1 MAAALRRAVAQR
13 FAAAPQQAYG
23 TPRRFMQE
31 RPAFRPAVPPDVG
44 FMPLADRIR
53 DHLGVSFPRIN
64 LDGLVPPAPARPQPP
79 PTREAAAVVGS
90 LTVEEARKV
99 LRATQMEA
107 ARARVRASR
116 EGTVPYAEYLR
127 LCCDA
132 AGADDGPSVARAL
145 DESGSVIVL
154 GRTVFLRP
162 EMVVKAI
169 EKAIPIPRGLSVAEN
184 HPAREELKAME
195 AQKVDIDRMATRQV
209 RRELWG
215 GLAALALQT
224 AGFMRL
230 TFWELSWDVMEPIC
244 FFVTSTYFMAGYAF
258 FLRTKRE
265 PSFEGFFQSRFA
277 VKQKR
282 LMKARDF
289 DVRRYSELRRACGLP
304 ALHPQSPCAS
314 SQESHHHCHSH
325 CHCD

>member
-1 MAAALRRAVAQR
+1 MAHHV
-13 FAAAPQQAYG
+13 
-23 TPRRFMQE
+23 
-31 RPAFRPAVPPDVG
+31 
-44 FMPLADRIR
+44 
-53 DHLGVSFPRIN
+53 VS
-64 LDGLVPPAPARPQPP
+64 L
-79 PTREAAAVVGS
+79 S
-90 LTVEEARKV
+90 L
-99 LRATQMEA
+99 
-107 ARARVRASR
+107 
-116 EGTVPYAEYLR
+116 
-127 LCCDA
+127 
-132 AGADDGPSVARAL
+132 
-145 DESGSVIVL
+145 
-154 GRTVFLRP
+154 
-162 EMVVKAI
+162 VVKAI

-195 AQKVDIDRMATRQV
+195 AQKVDIDRMATLQV

-265 PSFEGFFQSRFA
+265 PSFEGFFQSRFV

-289 DVRRYSELRRACGLP
+289 DPPPVQRAPASLWPPGATPSEPLRVLAGEPPPLP
-304 ALHPQSPCAS
+304 FSLPLSLMCCLEFFVPI
-314 SQESHHHCHSH
+314 
-325 CHCD
+325 

>member
-1 MAAALRRAVAQR
+1 MWMIESKHFALVLKIQSCTVWAKCFCPSSIALSL
-13 FAAAPQQAYG
+13 
-23 TPRRFMQE
+23 M
-31 RPAFRPAVPPDVG
+31 DV
-44 FMPLADRIR
+44 
-53 DHLGVSFPRIN
+53 SWKEE
-64 LDGLVPPAPARPQPP
+64 QP
-79 PTREAAAVVGS
+79 S
-90 LTVEEARKV
+90 KIWK
-99 LRATQMEA
+99 
-107 ARARVRASR
+107 
-116 EGTVPYAEYLR
+116 
-127 LCCDA
+127 CFC
-132 AGADDGPSVARAL
+132 PS
-145 DESGSVIVL
+145 SSK
-154 GRTVFLRP
+154 FQ
-162 EMVVKAI
+162 VVKAI
-169 EKAIPIPRGLSVAEN
+169 EKAIPIPRGPSIAEN

-195 AQKVDIDRMATRQV
+195 SQKVDIDRMATLQV

-282 LMKARDF
+282 LMQAREF
-289 DVRRYSELRRACGLP
+289 DVRRYSELRQACGLP

-314 SQESHHHCHSH
+314 SQENHHCH
-325 CHCD
+325 CHWCVAWNFLCPFDAAAAAASCTVVECGCEAYSLTWSDSDFKLEMPVSWWMDACELWLWGSRREKSACTYRL